1 MAHVLVVDDSPT
13 IRLSIRSWLEPAG
26 HQVSEAADG
35 LIALEKLRELAGPLV
50 VLLDYQM
57 PGLTGFEVLQKAIA
71 ERRGPPDYGYVI
83 ISSLQAGFPPEFVDM
98 LRQLKIQI
106 MPKPFDASSVL
117 AVVEFVAGRLTAGV
131 AVAAPTHT
139 ESGA

>member
-13 IRLSIRSWLEPAG
+13 IRLSIRTWLEQAG

-35 LIALEKLRELAGPLV
+35 LIAMQQLRELKGPLV

-57 PGLTGFEVLQKAIA
+57 PGMDGFEVLQTAMA
-71 ERRGPPDYGYVI
+71 ERRSPPDYGYVI
-83 ISSLQAGFPPEFVDM
+83 ISSLQAGFPPEFVNL
-98 LRQLKIQI
+98 LRQLSIQI
-106 MPKPFDASSVL
+106 MPKPFESASVL
-117 AVVEFVAGRLTAGV
+117 AVVEFVAARLESGV
-131 AVAAPTHT
+131 AVSAPART